1 MYYYISPYGILK
13 QKNVRL
19 YIILVKN
26 VNTFKYFYRRPI
38 MAEAENKKP
47 NKIKEVAKD
56 LIPSTTAGK
65 VIGGIITAGISVGSF
80 LLGRKTNKP
89 KKN

>member
-1 MYYYISPYGILK
+1 
-13 QKNVRL
+13 
-19 YIILVKN
+19 
-26 VNTFKYFYRRPI
+26 